1 MVQPFE
7 RSRWLS
13 AYPPSA
19 VDDAMALD
27 RHGAH
32 DTQVATQMLRSEG
45 DYLGERP
52 DIGRPVGPGVRELF
66 VSCDAGEAMQQ
77 QFDVLRPEFVAVHD
91 LACNTSRKLL
101 AGIAAACNR
110 PVQRLVIRRQGYG
123 TILAA
128 IEFVDC
134 PAHDGSTVR
143 LYSTDAESDSASRQA
158 IARVMLGYAGMGVV
172 MVGDL
177 PAHAL
182 ADQLSPLRQQMGDG
196 WQCALLQ
203 LMPLFAMPTLAQHAA
218 ELGVGAGVQ
227 VLVTPQVTRP
237 ADAWTFLSQ
246 AWNTHQAVLH
256 PDGSGPQLGRLGGAP
271 APGPVPMPPVPAA
284 RASASVVEPARPA
297 PAVPPLERFIRS
309 VAQLPGVIAC
319 CVFEAQTSK
328 LLVHGGQQHPAPADL
343 ARRGT
348 ALLAAA
354 TSSRKLLNFTGA
366 TDEVLIMGAGTGLA
380 VRVLSSQPE
389 LALHV
394 VFQPARADWPSLRPR
409 IMALDATLEPG
420 AFR

>member
-27 RHGAH
+27 RQGAH

-110 PVQRLVIRRQGYG
+110 AVQRLVIRRQGYG

-158 IARVMLGYAGMGVV
+158 IARVMLGYAAMGVV

-182 ADQLSPLRQQMGDG
+182 ADQLAPLRQQMGDG
-196 WQCALLQ
+196 WQCSLLQ
-203 LMPLFAMPTLAQHAA
+203 LMPLFPMPTLAAHAA
-218 ELGVGAGVQ
+218 DLGVGAGVQ
-227 VLVTPQVTRP
+227 VQVTAQVTRP

-246 AWNTHQAVLH
+246 AWNMHQGVLH
-256 PDGSGPQLGRLGGAP
+256 PDGSGPQLGRLGGTP
-271 APGPVPMPPVPAA
+271 APGPVPMPPLPAA
-284 RASASVVEPARPA
+284 RGPVAAPASRSA
-297 PAVPPLERFIRS
+297 PAVPPLERFIRA
-309 VAQLPGVIAC
+309 VAQLPGVTAC
-319 CVFEAQTSK
+319 CVFEAQTSR
-328 LLVHGGQQHPAPADL
+328 LLAHSGQQPAPSDL

-354 TSSRKLLNFTGA
+354 TSSRKLLALHGA
-366 TDEVLIMGAGTGLA
+366 TDEVLIMGGGTGLA
-380 VRVLSSQPE
+380 VRMLSSQPE

-394 VFQPARADWPSLRPR
+394 AFQPARADWPALRPK